1 MVHICVCLLDGG
13 GSKRMEG
20 QGRGGE
26 FLGNKKNRKHT
37 KIEKKGGQTRGE
49 KKKLVGGRRGNK

>member
-1 MVHICVCLLDGG
+1 MG
-13 GSKRMEG
+13 G

-37 KIEKKGGQTRGE
+37 KIEKKGVKLGGG
-49 KKKLVGGRRGNK
+49 KKLVGGRRGNK